1 MKPRAFLASIVL
13 QRHDSRQRRTS
24 LQAQLYTELKKRLGA
39 GILRPGDPLPSSRDL
54 ASDLGVSRNTAI
66 AVYDRL
72 IGEGYL
78 EPRPRSGLYVN
89 EALLP
94 AKAPLRT
101 QPPAAAALPPAE
113 TRRVGPAPFR
123 PCQPD
128 VRLFPLA
135 LWNRLRTR
143 VLRAQGTALLHYQPA
158 AQTLGL
164 PALRRAL
171 AAYLRDSRGVQC
183 TWEQVAVTAGSQQA
197 LFLLGQL
204 LLRPGDTAIMEDPG
218 YLGAREA
225 WRRAG
230 AVVKPLP
237 ADAGGLVAPGAA
249 ACAGAK
255 LVYTTPS
262 RQFPTGACLPVA
274 GRQALIESARR
285 AGAWIV
291 EDDYDSEFRYTR
303 PPMPSLHGLDPE
315 RRVIYLGTMS
325 KVLAPSLRIGYM
337 VLPEPLVEDFAAL
350 RMAADDHGPT
360 VDQATLAEF
369 IDSGSFYTH
378 IRRCRNEYARR
389 QEAFLKSVAA
399 AGLPLEFPHR
409 DGGMNLA
416 GFAEPGT
423 DDRAWSATLAAGGL
437 DVPALSYYA
446 LDPAA
451 PRSPRGLL
459 FGFTAFEPAAIRH
472 AVRLAAGSLRR
483 AGSGSRPGR
492 A

>member
-1 MKPRAFLASIVL
+1 MKARAFLASIVL
-13 QRHDSRQRRTS
+13 RRQPSRGRRTPP
-24 LQAQLYTELKKRLGA
+24 LQAQLYAELKKRLSA
-39 GILRPGDPLPSSRDL
+39 GTLRPGDPLPSSRDL
-54 ASDLGVSRNTAI
+54 AADLAISRNTAM

-78 EPRPRSGLYVN
+78 EARPRSGLYVN

-94 AKAPLRT
+94 AA
-101 QPPAAAALPPAE
+101 PPASAARTPAAPRPPAPP
-113 TRRVGPAPFR
+113 RVWPAPFR

-158 AQTLGL
+158 AQTMGL
-164 PALRRAL
+164 PGLRRAL

-183 TWEQVAVTAGSQQA
+183 TWEQVAVLNGSQQA

-204 LLRPGDTAIMEDPG
+204 LLRPGDTALMEDPG

-230 AVVKPLP
+230 AGVRPLAVGVSGLMAP
-237 ADAGGLVAPGAA
+237 DA
-249 ACAGAK
+249 AGFSGTR
-255 LVYTTPS
+255 LIYTTPS

-274 GRQALIESARR
+274 GRQALIECARR

-337 VLPEPLVEDFAAL
+337 VLPEPLVDSFAAL

-369 IDSGSFYTH
+369 IDSGAFYTH

-389 QEAFLKSVAA
+389 QEVFLQAA
-399 AGLPLEFPHR
+399 AAAALPLEFPHR
-409 DGGMNLA
+409 DGGMNLT
-416 GFAEPGT
+416 GFAAAGT
-423 DDRAWSATLAAGGL
+423 DDGAWSAALEAAGL
-437 DVPALSYYA
+437 DVPALSRYS
-446 LDPAA
+446 LSPASA
-451 PRSPRGLL
+451 PRGLV
-459 FGFTAFEPAAIRH
+459 FGFTAFEPAAIRA
-472 AVRLAAGSLRR
+472 AVRLAAGYLV
-483 AGSGSRPGR
+483 
-492 A
+492 

>member
-13 QRHDSRQRRTS
+13 QRHPSRRRRTS
-24 LQAQLYTELKKRLGA
+24 LQAQLYAELKKRLGA
-39 GILRPGDPLPSSRDL
+39 GTLRPGDPLPSSRDL
-54 ASDLGVSRNTAI
+54 AADLGVSRNTAI

-78 EPRPRSGLYVN
+78 EARPRSGLYVN

-94 AKAPLRT
+94 V
-101 QPPAAAALPPAE
+101 AAAAAAKSPAPLP
-113 TRRVGPAPFR
+113 RRLGPAPFR

-135 LWNRLRTR
+135 LWNRLRAR
-143 VLRAQGTALLHYQPA
+143 ILRTQSTALLHYQPA

-183 TWEQVAVTAGSQQA
+183 TWEQVAVLNGSQQA

-204 LLRPGDTAIMEDPG
+204 LLRPGDTAMMEDPG

-230 AVVKPLP
+230 AQVKPM
-237 ADAGGLVAPGAA
+237 AVSAGGLLAPQAA
-249 ACAGAK
+249 AFTGAK

-274 GRQALIESARR
+274 GRQALIECARR

-315 RRVIYLGTMS
+315 RRVIYLCTMS

-337 VLPEPLVEDFAAL
+337 VLPEPLLEGFAAL

-360 VDQATLAEF
+360 VDQATLAEL
-369 IDSGSFYTH
+369 IDSGAFYTH

-389 QEAFLKSVAA
+389 QEEFLRAAAA

-416 GFAEPGT
+416 GFAAAGT
-423 DDRAWSATLAAGGL
+423 DDEAWSAALAGLGL
-437 DVPALSYYA
+437 DVPALSRYA
-446 LDPAA
+446 LDPAGA
-451 PRSPRGLL
+451 PRGLL
-459 FGFTAFEPAAIRH
+459 FGFTAFEPAAIRS
-472 AVRLAAGSLRR
+472 AVRLAAGSL
-483 AGSGSRPGR
+483 
-492 A
+492 